1 MIVSVID
8 IGSNSIKWVVAER
21 SAKLLKVLREES
33 HSTRLAGDL
42 IHTGRLGEE
51 AIQNT
56 LDVFEHIRKESL
68 HYKIEK
74 ATAVATSA
82 VRDSENRKD
91 FLKRAKKILGYPIQI
106 LSGNEEAEII
116 FQGTSADPYW
126 KSKDLFVID
135 IGGGSAEWIQ
145 GLKGKIE
152 KRISLP
158 LGCVR
163 IRERFIKTYPVGIK
177 KVDEICRKLEEQLLP
192 VLANYQL
199 KDLILVGTGGT
210 ATCLSAIQQKLKDFD
225 PDRVDHFKLTQ
236 KNLESLLKR
245 FSKKKL
251 ESMLKIVGLPKKRA
265 DLIIPGMCVLKVT
278 MDILG
283 AKELRTST
291 RGLRYGVIERLV
303 LGPALKQKTLF
314 R

>member
-21 SAKLLKVLREES
+21 TSKFLKVLREES

-51 AIQNT
+51 AIENT
-56 LDVFEHIRKESL
+56 LKVFAKICQESL
-68 HYKIEK
+68 NYRVER

-91 FLKRAKKILGYPIQI
+91 FLKRAKKVLGYPVQI

-126 KSKDLFVID
+126 NSKDLFVID

-163 IRERFIKTYPVGIK
+163 IRERFIQDYPVGMK
-177 KVDEICRKLEEQLLP
+177 KIDEMCLQLEEQLRP
-192 VLANYQL
+192 VLATYRLQ
-199 KDLILVGTGGT
+199 DRILVGTGGT

-225 PDRVDHFKLTQ
+225 PEKVDHFNLTH
-236 KNLESLLKR
+236 KHLMSLLRR

-251 ESMLKIVGLPKKRA
+251 SSMLKIVGLPKKRA

-278 MDILG
+278 MDLLG
-283 AKELRTST
+283 ATELRTST

-303 LGPALKQKTLF
+303 SKPASKQKSIF
-314 R
+314 

>member
-21 SAKLLKVLREES
+21 TVNFLKVLREES
-33 HSTRLAGDL
+33 HTTRLASDL
-42 IHTGRLGEE
+42 IHTGYLAEE
-51 AIQNT
+51 AIQKT
-56 LDVFEHIRKESL
+56 MEVFSRIQMESL
-68 HYKIEK
+68 NYKIER

-91 FLKRAKKILGYPIQI
+91 FLKRAKKVLGYPVQV

-126 KSKDLFVID
+126 NSRDLFVID

-145 GLKGKIE
+145 GLRGKIE
-152 KRISLP
+152 RRMSLP

-163 IRERFIKTYPVGIK
+163 IRERFIKDYPVGVK
-177 KVDEICRKLEEQLLP
+177 KIEEICGRLEEQLLP
-192 VLANYQL
+192 LLTQYQL
-199 KDLILVGTGGT
+199 KDRTLVATGGT
-210 ATCLSAIQQKLKDFD
+210 ATCLSAILQKLKEFD
-225 PDRVDHFKLTQ
+225 PDKVDHFELTH
-236 KNLESLLKR
+236 KNLTSLLTR

-251 ESMLKIVGLPKKRA
+251 SDLLKIEGLPKKRA
-265 DLIIPGMCVLKVT
+265 DLIIPGMCVLKVS

-283 AKELRTST
+283 AKTLRTST

-303 LGPALKQKTLF
+303 LK
-314 R
+314 

>member
-21 SAKLLKVLREES
+21 TAKFLKVLREES

-42 IHTGRLGEE
+42 IHTGRLAEE
-51 AIQNT
+51 AIQET
-56 LDVFEHIRKESL
+56 LAVFALIQKQSL
-68 HYKIEK
+68 QYKIER

-91 FLKRAKKILGYPIQI
+91 FLKRAKKILGYPILV

-126 KSKDLFVID
+126 KAQDLFVID

-152 KRISLP
+152 RRISLP

-163 IRERFIKTYPVGIK
+163 IRERFIKEYPVGLK
-177 KVDEICRKLEEQLLP
+177 KIEEISLRLEEQLRP
-192 VLANYQL
+192 VLSNYEL
-199 KDLILVGTGGT
+199 KDRIFVGTGGT
-210 ATCLSAIQQKLKDFD
+210 ATCLSAISQKLKEFD
-225 PDRVDHFKLTQ
+225 PERVDHFKLTSKQ
-236 KNLESLLKR
+236 LNSLLTR
-245 FSKKKL
+245 FSKKTAEAL
-251 ESMLKIVGLPKKRA
+251 LKIDGLPKKRA
-265 DLIIPGMCVLKVT
+265 DLIIPGMCVLMVT
-278 MDILG
+278 MNILG
-283 AKELRTST
+283 AKELRIST

-303 LGPALKQKTLF
+303 LE
-314 R
+314 

>member
-21 SAKLLKVLREES
+21 TPKLLKVLREES

-51 AIQNT
+51 AIQET
-56 LDVFEHIRKESL
+56 LDVFARIQKESL
-68 HYKIEK
+68 NFKITK
-74 ATAVATSA
+74 STAVATSA

-91 FLKRAKKILGYPIQI
+91 FLKRAKKVLGYPILV

-126 KSKDLFVID
+126 NSKDLFVID

-152 KRISLP
+152 RRISLP

-163 IRERFIKTYPVGIK
+163 IRERFIKDYPVGMK
-177 KVDEICRKLEEQLLP
+177 KIEEICLRLEEQLLP
-192 VLANYQL
+192 VLANYEL
-199 KDLILVGTGGT
+199 RDRILVGTGGT
-210 ATCLSAIQQKLKDFD
+210 ATCLSAISQKLKDFD
-225 PDRVDHFKLTQ
+225 PEKVDHFNLTH
-236 KNLESLLKR
+236 KNLSSLLTR

-251 ESMLKIVGLPKKRA
+251 SAMLKIDGLPKKRA

-303 LGPALKQKTLF
+303 LDKK
-314 R
+314 